1 MNLQPQSEPRGGGGG
16 EAFPKKRISKRE
28 IKKRLSIQPSKII
41 KKVAARNYFSALD
54 TASNRYRRWGLLRM
68 ISMYDADLGYYTED
82 IPYNIPV

>member
-54 TASNRYRRWGLLRM
+54 TASNRYRLVGGRGFC
-68 ISMYDADLGYYTED
+68 LGAGKTRSVETA
-82 IPYNIPV
+82 